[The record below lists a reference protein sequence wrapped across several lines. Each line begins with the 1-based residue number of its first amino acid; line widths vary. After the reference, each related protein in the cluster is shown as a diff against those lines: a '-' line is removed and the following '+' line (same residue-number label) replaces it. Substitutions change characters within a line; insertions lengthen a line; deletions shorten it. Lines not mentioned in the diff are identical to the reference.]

1 MIIDFSLENIAS
13 GIGFVVC
20 MLIVLCVG
28 VWMGCREEK
37 KKRPPVIGTLKV
49 ATDEDGTDYMFLEVD
64 KGKLA
69 TIKSSDKILL
79 RVKQVTDE

>member
-1 MIIDFSLENIAS
+1 MTIDFILENIVS
-13 GIGFVVC
+13 GISFGIC
-20 MLIVLCVG
+20 MLIVLCIG

-64 KGKLA
+64 RGKLA